1 MLSFAT
7 YIDEE
12 THKKVPVF
20 GYNMPTMARGT
31 HLQQAVEQIQASDT
45 FLIVPHLHPDG
56 DALGTALAF
65 SIALHQMRKSVVD
78 VVCHDPVP
86 EIYQFLPHSER
97 VQTDLQARTT
107 YDLAIVCDMS
117 QLSRAGRHEPLIR
130 SARKI
135 LQVDHHV
142 PQEPF
147 ADIRLVDTACAAT
160 TEVAYRLLRAMHHP
174 ITPDIAT
181 CLLTG
186 IVTDTFSF
194 KFPNTTP
201 RTLRIASQLQSAG
214 ADISAINEQV
224 FETRSFSAVKLLGL
238 ALSTLQR
245 TEDGQIAWVTISQQM
260 FAEANANEEET
271 EGIVN
276 FVRSIRGVRVAML
289 LRETPQ
295 QKVRVSLRS
304 RDSVNVAQIASQFGG
319 GGHENAAGCTLD
331 LGLHESA
338 QTLVRE
344 VRKWMVF

>member
-1 MLSFAT
+1 
-7 YIDEE
+7 
-12 THKKVPVF
+12 
-20 GYNMPTMARGT
+20 MARRIPFR
-31 HLQQAVEQIQASDT
+31 QAVGLIESSES

-56 DALGTALAF
+56 DALGSALAL
-65 SIALHQMRKSVVD
+65 ALALRQMGKPIVE

-86 EIYQFLPHSER
+86 EIYQFLPGSECVR
-97 VQTDLQARTT
+97 TELQPRTT
-107 YDLAIVCDMS
+107 YDVAIVCDMS

-130 SARKI
+130 NARQI

-147 ADIRLVDTACAAT
+147 ADVRLIDTTAAAT
-160 TEVAYRLLRAMHHP
+160 AEVTYRLLRAMNCP
-174 ITPDIAT
+174 LTPEIAT

-201 RTLRIASQLQSAG
+201 RTLRIASRLQAAG
-214 ADISAINEQV
+214 ADISAINERV
-224 FETRSFSAVKLLGL
+224 FETRSFSSVKLLGL

-245 TEDGQIAWVTISQQM
+245 TEDGAIAWAAISRRM
-260 FAEANANEEET
+260 FKEAGATDEET

-289 LRETPQ
+289 LRETPN

-304 RDSVNVAQIASQFGG
+304 RGAINVAQIASQFGG
-319 GGHENAAGCTLD
+319 GGHENAAGCTLEMS
-331 LGLHESA
+331 LEEAA

-344 VRKWMVF
+344 VLRWMEC